1 MLTKAPK
8 GTKDI
13 LPTDVHKWHF
23 VEDAFKDVCIK
34 YGYKEVRTPVFE
46 HTELFARGVGDTT
59 DIVEKQMYTFN
70 DLGQRSITLKPEGTS
85 GVCRAFLEHKL
96 FANVQPT
103 KFYYNIPCFRY
114 EKPQSGRLREFHQL
128 GIEVFGSYDML
139 ADAEVIALAEDF
151 LKGLGI
157 KSLELRINSIGCPT
171 CRATYRQVLQDYF
184 RPHLEELCETCKG
197 RFDRNPM
204 RIIDCKNESC
214 KEIAKN
220 APLML
225 DHLCDE
231 CKNDFEELK
240 NNLDIMGVLYTVDP
254 TIVRGLDYYTKT
266 AFEFV
271 SGELGAQSTVC
282 GGGRYNNLIEQLGGD
297 SVPGVGFA
305 MGFERLL
312 LTLEAEN
319 VEIEDNEKSD
329 VLVAMLDKS
338 NACRNYG
345 LTLAK
350 KLRSEGI
357 KVQIDLLARNFK
369 GQFKFADRIGAK
381 YVIVIGE
388 DEIKTDTLT
397 LKNMANSQQISVKAC
412 DIIKELKK

>member
-139 ADAEVIALAEDF
+139 SDAEVIALAEDF

-171 CRATYRQVLQDYF
+171 CRAAYREVLQNYF
-184 RPHLEELCETCKG
+184 KPHLEELCETCKG

-214 KEIAKN
+214 KEIAQN

-319 VEIEDNEKSD
+319 VEIEDTEKSD

>member
-1 MLTKAPK
+1 
-8 GTKDI
+8 
-13 LPTDVHKWHF
+13 
-23 VEDAFKDVCIK
+23 
-34 YGYKEVRTPVFE
+34 
-46 HTELFARGVGDTT
+46 
-59 DIVEKQMYTFN
+59 
-70 DLGQRSITLKPEGTS
+70 
-85 GVCRAFLEHKL
+85 
-96 FANVQPT
+96 
-103 KFYYNIPCFRY
+103 
-114 EKPQSGRLREFHQL
+114 
-128 GIEVFGSYDML
+128 
-139 ADAEVIALAEDF
+139 
-151 LKGLGI
+151 
-157 KSLELRINSIGCPT
+157 
-171 CRATYRQVLQDYF
+171 
-184 RPHLEELCETCKG
+184 
-197 RFDRNPM
+197 
-204 RIIDCKNESC
+204 
-214 KEIAKN
+214 
-220 APLML
+220 ML

-319 VEIEDNEKSD
+319 VEIEDTEKSD

>member
-139 ADAEVIALAEDF
+139 ADAEVIALAEEF

-214 KEIAKN
+214 KEIAQN

-225 DHLCDE
+225 DHICDE

-319 VEIEDNEKSD
+319 VEIEDIEKSD

>member
-139 ADAEVIALAEDF
+139 SDAEVIALAEDF

-231 CKNDFEELK
+231 CKKDFEELK

-319 VEIEDNEKSD
+319 VKIEDTEKSD

-350 KLRSEGI
+350 KLRSDGI

>member
-139 ADAEVIALAEDF
+139 SDAEVIALAEDF

-319 VEIEDNEKSD
+319 VKIEDTEKSD